1 MPVVIPKALPAFD
14 ILSKEN
20 IFVMPKVRAESQD
33 IRPLEIAIVNL
44 MPTKIETETQLIRL
58 LANSSLQIKVT
69 LVEMETYRGHYT
81 AQSHMD
87 TFYTTFSKIKNNK
100 YDGLIITGAP
110 VEQMEYEEVKYWK
123 ELKEI
128 MDWSEKNVTSTMFV
142 CWAAFAGL
150 YHFYNIPKHLIEK
163 KLSGIYPVK
172 TCDEQEPLLRGMD
185 DYMYIPMS
193 RYAVIDAKD
202 VVSNKNLQLLGYGD
216 ECGVSI
222 VKSTDNKK
230 IFMTG
235 HSEYARETLKT
246 EYLRDIGKGLEIEK
260 PINYFIDGD
269 INKIDM
275 KWKSTANLLY
285 YNWLNYYVYQV
296 TPYDLKN

>member
-110 VEQMEYEEVKYWK
+110 VEQMEYEEVKYWE

-150 YHFYNIPKHLIEK
+150 YHFYDIPKHLIEK

-202 VVSNKNLQLLGYGD
+202 VVNNKNLQLLGYGD

-260 PINYFIDGD
+260 PINYFVDGD